1 MLQQWQQIYDP
12 IGNIWISSAI
22 ALVPIIFF
30 FLALAIFRMKG
41 SVAATITVFLAFLV
55 SFFYTKCQLEWH

>member
-41 SVAATITVFLAFLV
+41 SVAATITVF
-55 SFFYTKCQLEWH
+55 